1 MDSEQEQQQ
10 EQGDDAQPKS
20 RKPRAIDPGALMEA
34 LRALPEDAKR
44 ELLSGA
50 GIVPTTMGMTPEHL
64 QVLMGTMTAV
74 SANAQKEAIRS
85 QRKENPSYPERS
97 VFNPD
102 GIFDDNGTALA
113 PKVKFTRPTF
123 FQNVRLGG
131 ELETPEEIR
140 LCNLFTESRYSREGT
155 WKAEL
160 EGQGINRRLL
170 IEVPSRTTDERMTL
184 PPFTMILRELLDGKE
199 AVDTESLH
207 RQIETMKAQIEALQ
221 GAGA

>member
-1 MDSEQEQQQ
+1 M
-10 EQGDDAQPKS
+10 APKDPTD
-20 RKPRAIDPGALMEA
+20 KTPIDPMALMDA
-34 LRALPEDAKR
+34 LRALPDDAKR
-44 ELLSGA
+44 ELLTGA

-97 VFNPD
+97 AFNPA
-102 GIFDDNGTALA
+102 GIFDDDGKALE

-131 ELETPEEIR
+131 ELETPEEIK
-140 LCNLFTESRYSREGT
+140 LCNQFTESRYSREGT

-160 EGQGINRRLL
+160 DGQGIHRRLL

-207 RQIETMKAQIEALQ
+207 RQIETMKAHNEAMQAQIAALSEKQ
-221 GAGA
+221 PVGVSA